1 MRGKRSGTA
10 RFYLILG
17 LVAVVGI
24 IALAY
29 SVSSGRT
36 RAATAEP
43 VELDIPDP
51 QTLVRLAQ
59 GVEKGDPDAPV
70 TILEFADY
78 QCPACGQYAQMV
90 APQVD
95 ERLVQTGR
103 AKYVFYDFPIVSG
116 HPNAFL
122 AARAARCAADQDR
135 FWEYHDHLF
144 RTQGRWSS
152 VASPAGVFVDYAEEL
167 GLDRGEFE
175 GCLRSD
181 RYADVV
187 TANLELGRQL
197 GIPGTPSFLVRGGQ
211 GMATRISDWYFET
224 FENAVKEAESL
235 MQVEGG

>member
-17 LVAVVGI
+17 LVAAACI
-24 IALAY
+24 IALTY
-29 SVSSGRT
+29 SLSSGRT
-36 RAATAEP
+36 SAATAEP
-43 VELDIPDP
+43 VELDIPDA
-51 QTLVRLAQ
+51 QTLVQLAQ
-59 GVEKGDPDAPV
+59 GVQKGDPDAPV

-78 QCPACGQYAQMV
+78 QCPACSQYAQMV

-116 HPNAFL
+116 HPNSFL
-122 AARAARCAADQDR
+122 AARAARCAGDQDR
-135 FWEYHDHLF
+135 YWEYHDHLF

-152 VASPAGVFVDYAEEL
+152 MGSVVGTFVDYAEEL

-175 GCLRSD
+175 ACLRSD
-181 RYADVV
+181 KFADVV

-224 FENAVKEAESL
+224 FENAVEEAEGFL
-235 MQVEGG
+235 LVEGG